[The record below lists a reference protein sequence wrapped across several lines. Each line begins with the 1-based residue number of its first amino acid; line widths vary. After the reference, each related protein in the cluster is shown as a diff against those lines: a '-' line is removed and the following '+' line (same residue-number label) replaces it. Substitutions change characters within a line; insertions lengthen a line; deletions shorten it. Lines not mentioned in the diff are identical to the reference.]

1 MKQHKDIYR
10 LNHML
15 VHARE
20 ASGLI
25 AGKERESLA
34 WERLLELALVRLVE
48 IIGEAA
54 SKVSPEGKQN
64 YPSIPWR
71 EVINMRNR
79 LIHGYDSIDLNV
91 LWDTIDVDLPEL
103 IAILE
108 DILNEI

>member
-1 MKQHKDIYR
+1 M
-10 LNHML
+10 
-15 VHARE
+15 
-20 ASGLI
+20 
-25 AGKERESLA
+25 
-34 WERLLELALVRLVE
+34 VRLVE
-48 IIGEAA
+48 VVGEAA

-108 DILNEI
+108 DVLIEVRGFVRTVNE

>member
-10 LNHML
+10 LKHML

-20 ASGLI
+20 AHELV
-25 AGKERESLA
+25 AGKERERLSRD
-34 WERLLELALVRLVE
+34 RLLELALVRLVE

-54 SKVSPEGKQN
+54 SKVSPEGKQLF
-64 YPSIPWR
+64 PSIPWR
-71 EVINMRNR
+71 EVVNMRNR
-79 LIHGYDSIDLNV
+79 LIHGYDSIDLDV

-103 IAILE
+103 ITILE